1 MRNSPWKRY
10 LAAAIAGIAVFFV
23 LMTTQGGFTAEDPA
37 EKWRII
43 CDALFVPGVLLTA
56 LGLLLF
62 ASNGGVFDMLRF
74 SVMKALSVMLT
85 RKRRDDLP
93 RTFYD
98 YKKEREA
105 KGQAHMGYML
115 VVGVVFLLL
124 AGAALLMYNQ
134 FDPVL

>member
-1 MRNSPWKRY
+1 MRNTPWKRY
-10 LAAAIAGIAVFFV
+10 LAAAIAGIAVFLV
-23 LMTTQGGFTAEDPA
+23 LMITRGGFTAEDPA
-37 EKWRII
+37 EKWTII

-74 SVMKALSVMLT
+74 SVQKALSVMLT
-85 RKRRDDLP
+85 KKRRDELP

-105 KGQAHMGYML
+105 KGQTHMGYML
-115 VVGVVFLLL
+115 AVGVVFLVL